1 MITIKY
7 VRGTSL
13 CCDISVRNQ
22 KFLLLNFIK
31 ICDRLCVKCAR
42 LSSGCHLQPV
52 LATRFIGSASQNF
65 ENTSTLPDML
75 VSTHVKNGSSAISLT
90 WSAGAWPGPGHPWN
104 FRKFICIQ
112 KMKAFPR
119 HHSLTRGPP
128 ITDNPIFRDRNASV
142 FG

>member
-31 ICDRLCVKCAR
+31 ICDRLSVKCAR

-65 ENTSTLPDML
+65 ENTSTLPIY
-75 VSTHVKNGSSAISLT
+75 TYVKKRFISNV
-90 WSAGAWPGPGHPWN
+90 GAWLGQGHPWN
-104 FRKFICIQ
+104 FYAK
-112 KMKAFPR
+112 
-119 HHSLTRGPP
+119 
-128 ITDNPIFRDRNASV
+128 
-142 FG
+142 

>member
-13 CCDISVRNQ
+13 CCDFSVRNQ

-65 ENTSTLPDML
+65 ENTSTLSDML
-75 VSTHVKNGSSAISLT
+75 VATHVKNGSSAISLT
-90 WSAGAWPGPGHPWN
+90 WSAGAWPGPGHPRN
-104 FRKFICIQ
+104 FRKFIC
-112 KMKAFPR
+112 MYL
-119 HHSLTRGPP
+119 HSSTRGPP
-128 ITDNPIFRDRNASV
+128 ITDNPIFRDRNAGV
-142 FG
+142 YG

>member
-31 ICDRLCVKCAR
+31 ICDRLSVKCAR

-65 ENTSTLPDML
+65 ENTSTLPICYYLHMF
-75 VSTHVKNGSSAISLT
+75 KNGSSALSLA
-90 WSAGAWPGPGHPWN
+90 WSAGAWPGTGHPWN
-104 FRKFICIQ
+104 FRKFICMQ
-112 KMKAFPR
+112 KKAFPR
-119 HHSLTRGPP
+119 HGSLTRGPP
-128 ITDNPIFRDRNASV
+128 ITGNPIFGDRNAGV
-142 FG
+142 YG